1 MGTYRLIAVLTVPL
15 NHPSPDKNLEKRV
28 QEKLKGFA
36 PGAKVYFRY
45 DVADNIEQPPSELK

>member
-15 NHPSPDKNLEKRV
+15 NHPSPDKALEKRV

-36 PGAKVYFRY
+36 QGAKVYFRY
-45 DVADNIEQPPSELK
+45 DVADNIEQPPDEVK